1 MYRIY
6 AETVKKHLQ
15 LGHQGENEARCV
27 IFDLASYKE
36 EYGEGTWEIVNQ
48 RKGDTVPY
56 LVTNTYE
63 LDDKAVWT
71 LTNVDTDVAGEGRC
85 ELRYKVDGV
94 LMKTDVFA
102 TKILPSLGDTG
113 EAPTPSEDLIEKISK
128 IKDEAAAAA
137 AAAKVSEDASAES
150 ETAAATSAESANA
163 SQEAAA
169 TSETNAA
176 GSAEAAAQSE
186 TNAVNSADAA
196 ATSEK
201 NAAASETNAGKSAD
215 AAAAS
220 EKAAAASATD
230 AASSETASKEA
241 ADIATKMAE
250 ATAQAVVVSDDGYF
264 YVLTEEA

>member
-6 AETVKKHLQ
+6 AETVKKQLQ

-48 RKGDTVPY
+48 RKGDTAPY

-137 AAAKVSEDASAES
+137 TAAKASEDASAES
-150 ETAAATSAESANA
+150 EKAAADSAESANA

-186 TNAVNSADAA
+186 TNA
-196 ATSEK
+196 AT
-201 NAAASETNAGKSAD
+201 SETNAGKSAT

-230 AASSETASKEA
+230 AASSATTAQEIKEA
-241 ADIATKMAE
+241 IEALPNARVSFTINDADGGLDITVRE
-250 ATAQAVVVSDDGYF
+250 D
-264 YVLTEEA
+264 

>member
-56 LVTNTYE
+56 LVPNTYE

-128 IKDEAAAAA
+128 IKDEATAAAT
-137 AAAKVSEDASAES
+137 AAKASEDASAES
-150 ETAAATSAESANA
+150 ETAAATSAESASA
-163 SQEAAA
+163 SQE
-169 TSETNAA
+169 
-176 GSAEAAAQSE
+176 
-186 TNAVNSADAA
+186 
-196 ATSEK
+196 
-201 NAAASETNAGKSAD
+201 
-215 AAAAS
+215 
-220 EKAAAASATD
+220 AAAASATD

>member
-196 ATSEK
+196 AASEK
-201 NAAASETNAGKSAD
+201 NAATSETNAGKSAT

-230 AASSETASKEA
+230 AAGSATTAQEIKEA
-241 ADIATKMAE
+241 IEALPNARVSFTINDVDGGLDITVRE
-250 ATAQAVVVSDDGYF
+250 D
-264 YVLTEEA
+264 